1 MSIKYFAN
9 RVKQTTDTTGD
20 GDMILLTT
28 ASTYNSV
35 LSSIGANNSFTYEL
49 LNIANPFQ
57 WENGVGHIN
66 YGGGITTFVRDRVI
80 KSSDGDTKVLFSAGT
95 KTLTTAITEDIIN
108 NGFLNVEQTGVSF
121 SPPYMPATYILDAT
135 AGNITVSLPT
145 VVGKADPII
154 LGFLLNDTTGDAQ
167 NQPDA
172 VVLTP
177 FGAQIISE
185 QLTYSLSIKND
196 YVQIVSVPSTTGW
209 LVLDSIQD
217 SMNAYGNDGLIQ
229 FSKTSAFSGV
239 NGLKWDL
246 STSSLLVGG
255 TGTLASADIVLPTGT
270 QTVVFNEQSK
280 DKDFRIE
287 GSGISHLLFV
297 DAGLGNIGINTSN
310 PLDLLHIVH
319 TGTVGNTG
327 VTIHSSGL
335 GPTVVLSNTAL
346 SGSLTNNRL
355 GSVLFNAS
363 GLSYAKLYASADS
376 MVSGLQQS
384 SAYIEI
390 INNGSMVPAL
400 SLRPTSTT
408 IGINNTNTSGVI
420 VGQDCANS
428 GNNVL
433 LGNNNAST
441 GSMKSV
447 MIGNSHTIQ
456 SGSLSCGVVG
466 QGHTVGGTGIFII
479 GGSGIALSGATYQDN
494 TFLVAN
500 ADNYISIDTTGVVS
514 LSSKSTSNTKLSIL
528 NKTPAPASGLTQSV
542 SLEFLNS
549 SGVIK
554 TGLALTNTIHQATF
568 GNEYSKFSANIMVGG
583 VVKPVIQIQDNQVL
597 IGDAGLSGINIGYG
611 LNNSSA
617 GGTGTIIYG
626 QNILS
631 SGNANVLIGRDIIC
645 SGNNNTIFG
654 RNNECFPT
662 GDLGVVI
669 LGNSNSA
676 SQAYGVAIGHNN
688 HNSGLYSVACGY
700 LNGAY
705 NDYSVAVG
713 YGNTVQGTVAGGSVA
728 VGQSNTVTTS
738 GVDAIGFAVGLGNSI
753 VVSGTGIAV
762 GYQNS
767 VRGSGGVIIGRSCA
781 ATGIDN
787 FIVGFNCSTTTGNNN
802 FLMGKNIAW
811 TGNDT
816 YLTSHTNIQFLATA
830 DIFASGANIDLHKN
844 DTDMISII
852 TTGINISHTGLVSIS
867 GVSGVNIRSTGVV
880 AMSGNTIS
888 MSGSTI
894 SMSGSIV
901 SMSGSGLVSLSTN
914 NLHSINI
921 STSGVDI
928 LSSGLNHP
936 IAVSGYLLSINC
948 ASGIQYLNRLTGVG
962 SALVVDTGNIIR
974 ETSSSRR
981 FKDRITDYDKGISDL
996 VQLKPVY
1003 YNFLNQDKQLAGFIA
1018 EDIAD
1023 QGLEEFVIRD
1033 ENNMVKD
1040 INYTGMISLLVN
1052 SIKELHKEILLLK
1065 NRT

>member
-9 RVKQTTDTTGD
+9 RVKETTSTTGS
-20 GDMILLTT
+20 GSMILNG
-28 ASTYNSV
+28 AADYYYSV
-35 LSSIGANNSFTYEL
+35 QASIGLNNSFTYEL
-49 LNIANPFQ
+49 LNSGNPGQ
-57 WENGVGHIN
+57 WENGVGHITVID
-66 YGGGITTFVRDRVI
+66 GITIFVRDRVI
-80 KSSDGDTKVLFSAGT
+80 KSSNGNNLVIFGAGT
-95 KTLTTAITEDIIN
+95 KTLTTSITEDIIN

-145 VVGKADPII
+145 MLDRTDPII
-154 LGFLLNDTTGDAQ
+154 MGFLLNDTTDDAQ
-167 NQPDA
+167 NQPNA
-172 VVLTP
+172 VILDP
-177 FGAQIISE
+177 SGAQTISGTS
-185 QLTYSLSIKND
+185 TYSLSIRND
-196 YVQIVSVPSTTGW
+196 YVQIVSVPSATGW

-229 FSKTSAFSGV
+229 FSYDSAFSGV

-246 STSSLLVGG
+246 SSSSLLVGG
-255 TGTLASADIVLPTGT
+255 TGTLASSDIILPTGT

-287 GSGISHLLFV
+287 GSGISHLFFV

-310 PLDLLHIVH
+310 PLDKLHIVH
-319 TGTVGNTG
+319 TGTAGNTG
-327 VTIHSSGL
+327 LTIHSSGL

-355 GSVLFNAS
+355 GSVFFNAS

-376 MVSGLQQS
+376 QLTGVEQA

-390 INNGSMVPAL
+390 INNGISQTAL

-420 VGQDCANS
+420 VGKDCANS

-433 LGNNNAST
+433 LGNTNTST
-441 GSMKSV
+441 GVTNST
-447 MIGNSHTIQ
+447 MIGNNHTIHND
-456 SGSLSCGVVG
+456 SLSCGVVG

-479 GGSGIALSGATYQDN
+479 GGTGIALSGAIYKDN
-494 TFLVAN
+494 TYLVAD
-500 ADNYISIDTTGVVS
+500 ADHYISISTTGVVS
-514 LSSKSTSNTKLSIL
+514 LSSKLNANTKLSIL
-528 NKTPAPASGLTQSV
+528 NKTPTPTSGIAQSV
-542 SLEFLNS
+542 SLEFLNT

-554 TGLALTNTIHQATF
+554 TGLALTSNIHQTTA

-631 SGNANVLIGRDIIC
+631 SGNTNVLIGRDIIC
-645 SGNNNTIFG
+645 SGTNSTIFG
-654 RNNECFPT
+654 RANECLPS
-662 GDLGVVI
+662 GDLSVVI

-676 SQAYGVAIGHNN
+676 SEAFGVAIGNNN
-688 HNSGLYSVACGY
+688 HNSGLYSISCGSY
-700 LNGAY
+700 NGAY

-738 GVDAIGFAVGLGNSI
+738 GVDAIGFAVGLGNNIS
-753 VVSGTGIAV
+753 VSGTGITI
-762 GYQNS
+762 GYQNR
-767 VRGSGGVIIGRSCA
+767 VLGKGGVVIGRSCA

-787 FIVGFNCSTTTGNNN
+787 FIAGFNCSTTTGNNN
-802 FLMGKNIAW
+802 FLIGKNLTW
-811 TGNDT
+811 TGSDT

-844 DTDMISII
+844 NTDMISLI
-852 TTGINISHTGLVSIS
+852 TTGINILHTGLISIS
-867 GVSGVNIRSTGVV
+867 GVLGTDIRSTGVV
-880 AMSGNTIS
+880 AISGNTIS
-888 MSGSTI
+888 MTGNS
-894 SMSGSIV
+894 
-901 SMSGSGLVSLSTN
+901 LVGLSTD

-921 STSGVDI
+921 STSGINV
-928 LSSGLNHP
+928 LSSGLGHP
-936 IAVSGYLLSINC
+936 ISVSGNLLSINC
-948 ASGIQYLNRLTGVG
+948 QSGIQYLNRPIGMG
-962 SALVVDTGNIIR
+962 SALVVDTSNILR

-996 VQLKPVY
+996 IQLKPVY

-1040 INYTGMISLLVN
+1040 INYMGMISLLVN

>member
-713 YGNTVQGTVAGGSVA
+713 FGNTVQGTVAGGSVA

-738 GVDAIGFAVGLGNSI
+738 GVDAIGFAVGLGNNISI
-753 VVSGTGIAV
+753 SGTGITI
-762 GYQNS
+762 GYQNR
-767 VRGSGGVIIGRSCA
+767 VLGKGGVVIGRSCA

-787 FIVGFNCSTTTGNNN
+787 FIAGFNCSTTTGNNN
-802 FLMGKNIAW
+802 FLIGKNLNWA
-811 TGNDT
+811 GSDT

-844 DTDMISII
+844 STDMISII
-852 TTGINISHTGLVSIS
+852 TTGINIFHTGSVSIS
-867 GVSGVNIRSTGVV
+867 GGLGANISSTGVV
-880 AMSGNTIS
+880 AMYGNTIS
-888 MSGSTI
+888 MSGS
-894 SMSGSIV
+894 S
-901 SMSGSGLVSLSTN
+901 LVGLSTD

-921 STSGVDI
+921 STSGINV
-928 LSSGLNHP
+928 LSSGLGHP
-936 IAVSGYLLSINC
+936 ISVSGNLLSINC
-948 ASGIQYLNRLTGVG
+948 QSGIQYLNRPIGMG
-962 SALVVDTGNIIR
+962 SALVVDTSNILR

>member
-9 RVKQTTDTTGD
+9 RVKETTSTTGN
-20 GDMILLTT
+20 GSMILNG
-28 ASTYNSV
+28 AVDYYNDV
-35 LSSIGANNSFTYEL
+35 QSSIGLNNFFTYEL
-49 LNIANPFQ
+49 LNSGNPNE
-57 WENGVGHIN
+57 WENGVGHITYN
-66 YGGGITTFVRDRVI
+66 DPITTFFRDRVI
-80 KSSDGDTKVLFSAGT
+80 KSSNGNSKVIFSAGT

-108 NGFLNVEQTGVSF
+108 NGFLNVEQASGNFVV
-121 SPPYMPATYILDAT
+121 PYMPATYIVDAT
-135 AGNITVSLPT
+135 GGSITGSLPT
-145 VVGKADPII
+145 VVGKVDPII
-154 LGFLLNDTTGDAQ
+154 LGFLLNKTTGDAQ
-167 NQPDA
+167 NQPNA

-177 FGAQIISE
+177 FGAQTISGE
-185 QLTYSLSIKND
+185 SSSYSLSIKND
-196 YVQIVSVPSTTGW
+196 YVQLVSVPSTTGW

-229 FSKTSAFSGV
+229 FSYDSAFSGV

-246 STSSLLVGG
+246 SSSSLLVGG
-255 TGTLASADIVLPTGT
+255 TGTLASSDIILPTGT

-297 DAGLGNIGINTSN
+297 DAGLGNIGINTAN
-310 PLDLLHIVH
+310 PLDRLHIVAPSNS
-319 TGTVGNTG
+319 GL
-327 VTIHSSGL
+327 TINSSGL

-346 SGSLTNNRL
+346 SGSLTNDRL

-363 GLSYAKLYASADS
+363 GVSYAKLYASADS
-376 MVSGLQQS
+376 QVLGLQQA

-390 INNGSMVPAL
+390 MNNGISQTGL

-420 VGQDCANS
+420 VGKDCANS
-428 GNNVL
+428 GNNIL
-433 LGNNNAST
+433 LGNTNTST
-441 GSMKSV
+441 GVTNST
-447 MIGNSHTIQ
+447 MIGNNHTIQ
-456 SGSLSCGVVG
+456 SGSLNCGVVG
-466 QGHTVGGTGIFII
+466 RGHTVGGTGIFII
-479 GGSGIALSGATYQDN
+479 GGTGIALSGAIYQDN
-494 TFLVAN
+494 TYLVAN
-500 ADNYISIDTTGVVS
+500 ADNYISISTTGVIS
-514 LSSKSTSNTKLSIL
+514 LSSKTTSNSKLSIL
-528 NKTPAPASGLTQSV
+528 NKTPAPASGLAQSV

-554 TGLALTNTIHQATF
+554 TGLALTSTIHQATS
-568 GNEYSKFSANIMVGG
+568 GNEYSKFSASIMVGG

-631 SGNANVLIGRDIIC
+631 SGNANILIGRDIIC

-654 RNNECFPT
+654 RANECLPS
-662 GDLGVVI
+662 GDLGIVL

-676 SQAYGVAIGHNN
+676 AQDYGVAIGNNN
-688 HNSGLYSVACGY
+688 HTSGLHAVACGY
-700 LNGAY
+700 NNGAY

-713 YGNTVQGTVAGGSVA
+713 FSNTVQATLTGGSVA
-728 VGQSNTVTTS
+728 VGQSNTVTAS
-738 GVDAIGFAVGLGNSI
+738 GTDGIGFAVGLGNS
-753 VVSGTGIAV
+753 VLVSGTGIAI
-762 GYQNS
+762 GYQNR
-767 VRGSGGVIIGRSCA
+767 VLGSGGVVIGRSCA
-781 ATGIDN
+781 TTGTDN

-830 DIFASGANIDLHKN
+830 DILASGANINLRKN
-844 DTDMISII
+844 STDMISII
-852 TTGINISHTGLVSIS
+852 STGINI
-867 GVSGVNIRSTGVV
+867 NSTGVI
-880 AMSGNTIS
+880 AISG
-888 MSGSTI
+888 GS
-894 SMSGSIV
+894 
-901 SMSGSGLVSLSTN
+901 LVNLSTN
-914 NLHSINI
+914 NLHKISV
-921 STSGVDI
+921 STSGVNI
-928 LSSGLNHP
+928 LSSGVNHP

-948 ASGIQYLNRLTGVG
+948 ASGIQYLNRPVGVG
-962 SALVVDTGNIIR
+962 SAVVVDASNILR

-981 FKDRITDYDKGISDL
+981 FKDRITDYPKGISDL

-1040 INYTGMISLLVN
+1040 INYMGMISLLVN

>member
-9 RVKQTTDTTGD
+9 RVKETTSTTGN
-20 GDMILLTT
+20 GSMILNG
-28 ASTYNSV
+28 AVSTYNTV

-49 LNIANPFQ
+49 LNSGDPFE
-57 WENGVGHIN
+57 WENGVGHITN
-66 YGGGITTFVRDRVI
+66 SGGITTFVRDRVI
-80 KSSDGDTKVLFSAGT
+80 KSSNSNAKVIFSAGT
-95 KTLTTAITEDIIN
+95 KTLTTAITQDIIN
-108 NGFLNVEQTGVSF
+108 NGFLNVEHTGVSF

-135 AGNITVSLPT
+135 AANITVSLPT
-145 VVGKADPII
+145 VDGQIDPII
-154 LGFLLNDTTGDAQ
+154 MGFLLNDTTNDDQ
-167 NQPDA
+167 NQTDA
-172 VVLTP
+172 VVLDP
-177 FGAQIISE
+177 SGAQTISG
-185 QLTYSLSIKND
+185 QSTYSLSIRND
-196 YVQIVSVPSTTGW
+196 YVQIVSVPSATGW

-229 FSKTSAFSGV
+229 FSNSGAFSGV

-246 STSSLLVGG
+246 SSSSLLVGG
-255 TGTLASADIVLPTGT
+255 TGTLASSDIILPTGT

-297 DAGLGNIGINTSN
+297 DAGLGNIGINTAT
-310 PLDLLHIVH
+310 PLDILHIVH

-346 SGSLTNNRL
+346 SGSLTNDRL
-355 GSVLFNAS
+355 GSVFFNAS

-376 MVSGLQQS
+376 QLTGIEQA

-390 INNGSMVPAL
+390 INNGISQTVL

-408 IGINNTNTSGVI
+408 IGINNINTSGVI
-420 VGQDCANS
+420 VGKDCANS

-433 LGNNNAST
+433 LGNTNTST
-441 GSMKSV
+441 GVTNST
-447 MIGNSHTIQ
+447 MIGNNHTIH

-479 GGSGIALSGATYQDN
+479 GGTGIALSGAIYKDN
-494 TFLVAN
+494 TYLVAD
-500 ADNYISIDTTGVVS
+500 ADHYISISTTGVVS
-514 LSSKSTSNTKLSIL
+514 LSSKLNANTKLSIL
-528 NKTPAPASGLTQSV
+528 NKTPTPTSGIAQSV
-542 SLEFLNS
+542 SLEFLNT

-554 TGLALTNTIHQATF
+554 TGLALTSNIHQTTA

-626 QNILS
+626 QNIVS
-631 SGNANVLIGRDIIC
+631 SGNTNVLIGRDIIC

-676 SQAYGVAIGHNN
+676 SEAYGVAIGHNN

-713 YGNTVQGTVAGGSVA
+713 FGNTVQGTVAGGSVA

-738 GVDAIGFAVGLGNSI
+738 GVAAIGFAVGLGNNI
-753 VVSGTGIAV
+753 VVSGTGIAI

-767 VRGSGGVIIGRSCA
+767 VKGSGGVVIGRSCA
-781 ATGIDN
+781 ATGTDN

-802 FLMGKNIAW
+802 FLMGKNLNW
-811 TGNDT
+811 EGSNT

-844 DTDMISII
+844 NTDMISIL
-852 TTGINISHTGLVSIS
+852 TTGINILHTGLVSIS
-867 GVSGVNIRSTGVV
+867 GGLGANISSTGVV
-880 AMSGNTIS
+880 AMYGNTIS
-888 MSGSTI
+888 MSGS
-894 SMSGSIV
+894 S
-901 SMSGSGLVSLSTN
+901 LVGLSTD

-921 STSGVDI
+921 STSGINV
-928 LSSGLNHP
+928 LSSGLGHP
-936 IAVSGYLLSINC
+936 ISVSGNLLSINC
-948 ASGIQYLNRLTGVG
+948 QSGIQYLNRPIGMG
-962 SALVVDTGNIIR
+962 SALVVDTSNILR

-1040 INYTGMISLLVN
+1040 INYMGMISLLVN
-1052 SIKELHKEILLLK
+1052 SIKELHQEILLLK

>member
-376 MVSGLQQS
+376 QLTGIEQA

-390 INNGSMVPAL
+390 INNGISQTAL

-500 ADNYISIDTTGVVS
+500 ADNYISINTTGVVS
-514 LSSKSTSNTKLSIL
+514 LSSKSTSSTKLSIL

-631 SGNANVLIGRDIIC
+631 SGNTNVLIGRDIIC

-676 SQAYGVAIGHNN
+676 SEAYGVAIGHNN

-928 LSSGLNHP
+928 LSSGLSHP

>member
-49 LNIANPFQ
+49 LNSANPFE

-66 YGGGITTFVRDRVI
+66 YSGGITTFVRDRVV
-80 KSSDGDTKVLFSAGT
+80 KSSNANSKVLFSAGT
-95 KTLTTAITEDIIN
+95 KTLTTAITEDLIN

-135 AGNITVSLPT
+135 GGSITGTLPT
-145 VVGKADPII
+145 VIGKVDPII
-154 LGFLLNDTTGDAQ
+154 LGFLLNKTTGDAQ

-177 FGAQIISE
+177 FGAQTISG
-185 QLTYSLSIKND
+185 TSSYSLSIKND

-217 SMNAYGNDGLIQ
+217 SMNAYGNDGLLQ
-229 FSKTSAFSGV
+229 FSYNSAFSGV

-246 STSSLLVGG
+246 SSSSLLVGG
-255 TGTLASADIVLPTGT
+255 TGTLASADIILPTGT

-297 DAGLGNIGINTSN
+297 DAGLGNIGINTAN
-310 PLDLLHIVH
+310 PLDRLHIVH

-327 VTIHSSGL
+327 LTINSSGL

-355 GSVLFNAS
+355 GSVVFNAS

-376 MVSGLQQS
+376 MVSGVEQA
-384 SAYIEI
+384 SAYVEI
-390 INNGSMVPAL
+390 INNGTSQTAL
-400 SLRPTSTT
+400 SLRPTSST

-420 VGQDCANS
+420 VGKDCVNS

-433 LGNNNAST
+433 LGNTNSSSGVMNST
-441 GSMKSV
+441 
-447 MIGNSHTIQ
+447 MIGNNHTIH
-456 SGSLSCGVVG
+456 SNSLSCGVVG

-479 GGSGIALSGATYQDN
+479 GGTGIALSGAIYKDN
-494 TFLVAN
+494 TYLVAN
-500 ADNYISIDTTGVVS
+500 ADNHISISTTGVVS
-514 LSSKSTSNTKLSIL
+514 VSSKLNADTKLSIL
-528 NKTPAPASGLTQSV
+528 NKTPTPTSGIAQSV
-542 SLEFLNS
+542 SLEFLNT
-549 SGVIK
+549 SGAIK
-554 TGLALTNTIHQATF
+554 TGLALTNTINQTTA

-583 VVKPVIQIQDNQVL
+583 VVKPVIQIQNNQVL

-631 SGNANVLIGRDIIC
+631 SGNTNVLIGRDIIC
-645 SGNNNTIFG
+645 SGTNSTIFG
-654 RNNECFPT
+654 RANECLPS
-662 GDLGVVI
+662 GDLSVVL
-669 LGNSNSA
+669 LGNTNSA
-676 SQAYGVAIGHNN
+676 SEAYGVAIGNNN
-688 HNSGLYSVACGY
+688 HSSGLYSVACGY
-700 LNGAY
+700 LNGAHGG
-705 NDYSVAVG
+705 YSVAVG
-713 YGNTVQGTVAGGSVA
+713 QGNTVQGAVAAGSVA
-728 VGQSNTVTTS
+728 VGRNNAVTAS
-738 GVDAIGFAVGLGNSI
+738 GTDGIGFAIGLGNN
-753 VVSGTGIAV
+753 VLVSGTGIAI
-762 GYQNS
+762 GYQNR
-767 VRGSGGVIIGRSCA
+767 VLGKGGVIIGRSCS

-787 FIVGFNCSTTTGNNN
+787 FIAGFNCSTTTGNNN
-802 FLMGKNIAW
+802 FLMGKNLNW
-811 TGNDT
+811 EGSDT

-830 DIFASGANIDLHKN
+830 DVFASGANIDLHKN

-867 GVSGVNIRSTGVV
+867 GGLGANISSTGVV
-880 AMSGNTIS
+880 SMSGNTIS

-894 SMSGSIV
+894 SMSGS
-901 SMSGSGLVSLSTN
+901 SLVGLSTN

-921 STSGVDI
+921 STSGVNI
-928 LSSGLNHP
+928 LSSGLNHT

-948 ASGIQYLNRLTGVG
+948 ASGIQYLNRPVGVG
-962 SALVVDTGNIIR
+962 SALIVDTSNIIR

>member
-9 RVKQTTDTTGD
+9 RVKETTSTTGN
-20 GDMILLTT
+20 GSMILNG
-28 ASTYNSV
+28 AVSTYDKV
-35 LSSIGANNSFTYEL
+35 IDYIGTNNSFTYEL
-49 LNIANPFQ
+49 LNSGNPFE
-57 WENGVGHIN
+57 WENGVGHIT
-66 YGGGITTFVRDRVI
+66 YSSGITTFVRDRVI
-80 KSSDGDTKVLFSAGT
+80 RSSNGNNLVVFGAGT

-108 NGFLNVEQTGVSF
+108 NGFLNVEQASGTFVA
-121 SPPYMPATYILDAT
+121 PYMPATYILDAT
-135 AGNITVSLPT
+135 AANITVSLPT
-145 VVGKADPII
+145 MVGRVDPII
-154 LGFLLNDTTGDAQ
+154 LGFLLNGTTDDAQ
-167 NQPDA
+167 NQPGA
-172 VVLTP
+172 VVLNPDGIET
-177 FGAQIISE
+177 ISGE
-185 QLTYSLSIKND
+185 STYSLSIKND
-196 YVQIVSVPSTTGW
+196 YVQIVSVPSATGW

-229 FSKTSAFSGV
+229 FSYDSAFSGV

-246 STSSLLVGG
+246 SSSSLLVGG
-255 TGTLASADIVLPTGT
+255 TGILASADIILPTGT

-297 DAGLGNIGINTSN
+297 DAGLGNIGINTAT
-310 PLDLLHIVH
+310 PLDILHIVH

-346 SGSLTNNRL
+346 SGSLTNDRL
-355 GSVLFNAS
+355 GSVFFNAS

-376 MVSGLQQS
+376 QLTGIEQA

-390 INNGSMVPAL
+390 INNGISQTAL

-420 VGQDCANS
+420 VGKDCANS

-433 LGNNNAST
+433 LGNTNTST
-441 GSMKSV
+441 GV
-447 MIGNSHTIQ
+447 MNSTIIGNNHTIHN
-456 SGSLSCGVVG
+456 GSLSCGLVG

-479 GGSGIALSGATYQDN
+479 GGTGIALSGAIYKDN
-494 TFLVAN
+494 TYLVAN
-500 ADNYISIDTTGVVS
+500 ADHYISISTTGVVS
-514 LSSKSTSNTKLSIL
+514 LSSKLDANTKLSIL
-528 NKTPAPASGLTQSV
+528 NKTPTPTSGIAQSV
-542 SLEFLNS
+542 SLEFLNT

-554 TGLALTNTIHQATF
+554 TGLALTSTIHQTTA
-568 GNEYSKFSANIMVGG
+568 GDEYSKFSANIMVAG

-597 IGDAGLSGINIGYG
+597 VGDAGLSGINIGYG

-626 QNILS
+626 QNIVS
-631 SGNANVLIGRDIIC
+631 SGNTNVLIGRDIIC

-676 SQAYGVAIGHNN
+676 SEAYGVAIGHNN

-713 YGNTVQGTVAGGSVA
+713 FGNTVQGTVAGGSVA

-738 GVDAIGFAVGLGNSI
+738 GVAAIGFAVGLGNNI
-753 VVSGTGIAV
+753 VVSGTGIAI

-767 VRGSGGVIIGRSCA
+767 VKGSGGVVIGRSCA
-781 ATGIDN
+781 ATGTDN

-802 FLMGKNIAW
+802 FLMGKNLNW
-811 TGNDT
+811 EGSDT

-844 DTDMISII
+844 NTDMISIL
-852 TTGINISHTGLVSIS
+852 TTGINILHTGLVSIS
-867 GVSGVNIRSTGVV
+867 GGLGANISSTGVV
-880 AMSGNTIS
+880 AMYGNTIS
-888 MSGSTI
+888 MTGS
-894 SMSGSIV
+894 S
-901 SMSGSGLVSLSTN
+901 LVGLSTD

-921 STSGVDI
+921 STSGINV
-928 LSSGLNHP
+928 LSSGLGHP
-936 IAVSGYLLSINC
+936 ISVSGNLLSINC
-948 ASGIQYLNRLTGVG
+948 QSGIQYLNRPIGVG
-962 SALVVDTGNIIR
+962 SSLVVDTSNILR

-981 FKDRITDYDKGISDL
+981 FKDRITDYHKGISDL

-1040 INYTGMISLLVN
+1040 INYMGMISLLVN
-1052 SIKELHKEILLLK
+1052 SIKELHQEILLLK

>member
-9 RVKQTTDTTGD
+9 RVKETTSSTGS
-20 GDMILLTT
+20 GSMILNG
-28 ASTYNSV
+28 AADYYYSV
-35 LSSIGANNSFTYEL
+35 QASIGLNNSFTYEL
-49 LNIANPFQ
+49 LNSGNPGQ
-57 WENGVGHIN
+57 WENGVGHITVID
-66 YGGGITTFVRDRVI
+66 GITIFVRDRVI
-80 KSSDGDTKVLFSAGT
+80 KSSNGNNLVIFGAGT

-145 VVGKADPII
+145 MLDRTDPII
-154 LGFLLNDTTGDAQ
+154 MGFLLNDTTDDAQ
-167 NQPDA
+167 NQPNA
-172 VVLTP
+172 VILDP
-177 FGAQIISE
+177 SGAQTISGTS
-185 QLTYSLSIKND
+185 TYSLSIRND
-196 YVQIVSVPSTTGW
+196 YVQIVSVPSATGW

-229 FSKTSAFSGV
+229 FSYDSAFSGV

-246 STSSLLVGG
+246 SSSSLLVGG
-255 TGTLASADIVLPTGT
+255 TGTLASSDIILPTGT

-287 GSGISHLLFV
+287 GSGISHLFFV

-310 PLDLLHIVH
+310 PLDQLHIVNKD
-319 TGTVGNTG
+319 TGGHSG
-327 VTIHSSGL
+327 LTIDSSGL
-335 GPTVVLSNTAL
+335 GPTIALNNISNT
-346 SGSLTNNRL
+346 GSLRYNRM
-355 GSVLFNAS
+355 GSVEFNAS
-363 GLSYAKLYASADS
+363 GIIYTALSSYADS
-376 MVSGLQQS
+376 MVSGLEQS

-390 INNGSMVPAL
+390 INNGSMVRAL

-408 IGINNTNTSGVI
+408 IGTNNTNTSGVI
-420 VGQDCANS
+420 VGKDCANS

-433 LGNNNAST
+433 LGNTNTST
-441 GSMKSV
+441 GVTNST
-447 MIGNSHTIQ
+447 MIGNNHTIHN
-456 SGSLSCGVVG
+456 GSLSCGVVG

-479 GGSGIALSGATYQDN
+479 GGTGIALSGAIYKDN
-494 TFLVAN
+494 TYLVAD
-500 ADNYISIDTTGVVS
+500 ADHYISISTTGVVS
-514 LSSKSTSNTKLSIL
+514 LSSKLNANTKLSIL
-528 NKTPAPASGLTQSV
+528 NKTPTPTSGIAQSV
-542 SLEFLNS
+542 SLEFLNT
-549 SGVIK
+549 SGAIK
-554 TGLALTNTIHQATF
+554 TGLALTSTIHQTTS

-631 SGNANVLIGRDIIC
+631 SGNTNVLIGRDIIC
-645 SGNNNTIFG
+645 SGTNSTIFG
-654 RNNECFPT
+654 RANECLPS
-662 GDLGVVI
+662 GDLSVVI

-676 SQAYGVAIGHNN
+676 SEAFGVAIGNNN
-688 HNSGLYSVACGY
+688 HNSGIYAVSCGY
-700 LNGAY
+700 NNGAY

-713 YGNTVQGTVAGGSVA
+713 FGNTVQGTVAGGSVA

-738 GVDAIGFAVGLGNSI
+738 GVNAIGFAVGLGNNI
-753 VVSGTGIAV
+753 VVSGTGIAI

-767 VRGSGGVIIGRSCA
+767 VKGSGGVVIGRSCA
-781 ATGIDN
+781 ATGTDN

-802 FLMGKNIAW
+802 FLMGKNLNWA
-811 TGNDT
+811 GSDT

-844 DTDMISII
+844 NTDMISIL
-852 TTGINISHTGLVSIS
+852 TTGINILHTGLVSIS
-867 GVSGVNIRSTGVV
+867 GGLGANISSTGVV
-880 AMSGNTIS
+880 AMYGNTIS
-888 MSGSTI
+888 MSGS
-894 SMSGSIV
+894 S
-901 SMSGSGLVSLSTN
+901 LVGLSTN

-921 STSGVDI
+921 STSGINV
-928 LSSGLNHP
+928 LSSGLGHP
-936 IAVSGYLLSINC
+936 ISVSGNLLSINC
-948 ASGIQYLNRLTGVG
+948 QSGIQYLNRPIGMG
-962 SALVVDTGNIIR
+962 SALVVDTSNIVR

-1003 YNFLNQDKQLAGFIA
+1003 YNFLNQDKQLAGFVA

-1033 ENNMVKD
+1033 ENDMVKD
-1040 INYTGMISLLVN
+1040 INYMGMISLLVN

>member
-327 VTIHSSGL
+327 VTIHSRGL

-363 GLSYAKLYASADS
+363 GLSYAKLSASADS
-376 MVSGLQQS
+376 QLTGIEQA

-500 ADNYISIDTTGVVS
+500 ADNYISINTTGVVS

-528 NKTPAPASGLTQSV
+528 NTTPAPASGLTQSV

-626 QNILS
+626 QNLLS

-753 VVSGTGIAV
+753 IVSGTGIAV

-867 GVSGVNIRSTGVV
+867 GVSGVNISSTGVV

>member
-9 RVKQTTDTTGD
+9 RVKETTGTTGN
-20 GDMILLTT
+20 GDMILDG
-28 ASTYNSV
+28 AVSTYNSV

-49 LNIANPFQ
+49 LNSGNPFE
-57 WENGVGHIN
+57 WENGVGHITLSGN
-66 YGGGITTFVRDRVI
+66 LVIFVRDRVI
-80 KSSDGDTKVLFSAGT
+80 KSSSSNAKVIFGAGT
-95 KTLTTAITEDIIN
+95 KTLTTAITENIIN

-135 AGNITVSLPT
+135 AGSITVSLPT
-145 VVGKADPII
+145 MVNRVDPII
-154 LGFLLNDTTGDAQ
+154 MGFLLNNTTNNDQ
-167 NQPDA
+167 NQADA
-172 VVLTP
+172 VILNPEETQTIS
-177 FGAQIISE
+177 GAFD
-185 QLTYSLSIKND
+185 LRLSIKND
-196 YVQIVSVPSTTGW
+196 YVQIVSVPSATGW

-217 SMNAYGNDGLIQ
+217 SMNAYGNDGLLQ
-229 FSKTSAFSGV
+229 FSNSGAFSGI

-246 STSSLLVGG
+246 INSSLLVGG
-255 TGTLASADIVLPTGT
+255 TGTLATADIILPTGLQT
-270 QTVVFNEQSK
+270 TVVFNEQSL

-287 GSGISHLLFV
+287 GGGISHLLFV
-297 DAGLGNIGINTSN
+297 DAVPGNIGINTAN
-310 PLDLLHIVH
+310 PSDKLHIVH
-319 TGTVGNTG
+319 TGIAGNSG

-363 GLSYAKLYASADS
+363 GISYAKLYASADS
-376 MVSGLQQS
+376 QLTGIEQA

-390 INNGSMVPAL
+390 INNGTSQTAL
-400 SLRPTSTT
+400 SLRPTSST

-420 VGQDCANS
+420 VGKDCANS

-433 LGNNNAST
+433 LGNTNTSNGVTNST
-441 GSMKSV
+441 
-447 MIGNSHTIQ
+447 MIGNNHTIH

-479 GGSGIALSGATYQDN
+479 GGTGIALSGAIYKDN
-494 TFLVAN
+494 TYLVAD
-500 ADNYISIDTTGVVS
+500 ADHYISISTTGVVS
-514 LSSKSTSNTKLSIL
+514 LSSKLNADTKLSIL
-528 NKTPAPASGLTQSV
+528 NKTPTPTSGIAQSV
-542 SLEFLNS
+542 SLEFLNT

-554 TGLALTNTIHQATF
+554 TGLALTSNIHQTTA

-631 SGNANVLIGRDIIC
+631 SGNTNVLIGRDIIC
-645 SGNNNTIFG
+645 SGTNSTIFG
-654 RNNECFPT
+654 RDNECLPS
-662 GDLGVVI
+662 GDLSVVL

-676 SQAYGVAIGHNN
+676 SEAFGVAIGNNN
-688 HNSGLYSVACGY
+688 HSSGLYSVACGY
-700 LNGAY
+700 LNGAHGG
-705 NDYSVAVG
+705 YSVAVG
-713 YGNTVQGTVAGGSVA
+713 QGNTVQGAAALGSVA
-728 VGQSNTVTTS
+728 VGRNNTVTAS
-738 GVDAIGFAVGLGNSI
+738 GLDGIGFAVGLGNNI
-753 VVSGTGIAV
+753 AVSGTGIAI
-762 GYQNS
+762 GYQNR
-767 VRGSGGVIIGRSCA
+767 VLGKGGVVIGRSCA

-802 FLMGKNIAW
+802 FLMGKNLNW

-844 DTDMISII
+844 STDMISII
-852 TTGINISHTGLVSIS
+852 TTGINILHTGLISIS
-867 GVSGVNIRSTGVV
+867 GVLGTNIRSTGVL
-880 AMSGNTIS
+880 AMSANTISMSGNTIS
-888 MSGSTI
+888 MSGSSLVGLSADNSHKI
-894 SMSGSIV
+894 NV
-901 SMSGSGLVSLSTN
+901 SPTG
-914 NLHSINI
+914 INI
-921 STSGVDI
+921 FSSGVGH
-928 LSSGLNHP
+928 SV
-936 IAVSGYLLSINC
+936 AVSGYLLSINC
-948 ASGIQYLNRLTGVG
+948 ASGIQYLNRLTGAG
-962 SALVVDTGNIIR
+962 STLIVDASNIIR

-981 FKDRITDYDKGISDL
+981 FKDRITDYNKGMSDL

-1033 ENNMVKD
+1033 ENNIVKD
-1040 INYTGMISLLVN
+1040 INYMGMISLLVN

>member
-9 RVKQTTDTTGD
+9 RVKETTVTTGNSNMFLD
-20 GDMILLTT
+20 G
-28 ASTYNSV
+28 AVSTYNSV
-35 LSSIGANNSFTYEL
+35 QSSIGLENSFTYEL
-49 LNIANPFQ
+49 LNNNNPFE
-57 WENGVGHIN
+57 WENGVGHVTLSGN
-66 YGGGITTFVRDRVI
+66 TVVFVRDRVI
-80 KSSDGDTKVLFSAGT
+80 KSSNGNLLVIFGAGT

-108 NGFLNVEQTGVSF
+108 NGFLNVERASGNFVA
-121 SPPYMPATYILDAT
+121 PYMPATYIVDAT
-135 AGNITVSLPT
+135 GGSITGTLPT
-145 VVGKADPII
+145 VVGKVDPII
-154 LGFLLNDTTGDAQ
+154 LGFLLNKTTGDAQ
-167 NQPDA
+167 NQPNA
-172 VVLTP
+172 VVLAP
-177 FGAQIISE
+177 FGGQEISGE
-185 QLTYSLSIKND
+185 LSYSLSIIND
-196 YVQIVSVPSTTGW
+196 YVQIVSVPATTGW

-217 SMNAYGNDGLIQ
+217 SMSAYGNDGLIQ
-229 FSKTSAFSGV
+229 FSNSGAFSGV

-246 STSSLLVGG
+246 SSSSLLVGG
-255 TGTLASADIVLPTGT
+255 TGTLASSDIILPTGT

-297 DAGLGNIGINTSN
+297 DAGLGNIGINTSS
-310 PLDLLHIVH
+310 PLDKLHIVH
-319 TGTVGNTG
+319 TGTAGNSG
-327 VTIHSSGL
+327 VTINSSGL
-335 GPTVVLSNTAL
+335 GPTLVLSNTAL
-346 SGSLTNNRL
+346 SGSLTNDRL

-363 GLSYAKLYASADS
+363 GISYATLYASADS
-376 MVSGLQQS
+376 QVLGLQKA

-390 INNGSMVPAL
+390 MNNGTSQKAL
-400 SLRPTSTT
+400 SLSQTSTS
-408 IGINNTNTSGVI
+408 IGTNNINTSGMI
-420 VGQDCANS
+420 LGKDCANS

-433 LGNNNAST
+433 LGNTNTST
-441 GSMKSV
+441 GVTNSV
-447 MIGNSHTIQ
+447 MIGNNHTIND
-456 SGSLSCGVVG
+456 GSLSCGVMG
-466 QGHTVGGTGIFII
+466 QGHTVSGTGIFII
-479 GGSGIALSGATYQDN
+479 GGTGIALSGAIYKDN
-494 TFLVAN
+494 TYLVAD
-500 ADNYISIDTTGVVS
+500 ADHYISISTTGVVS
-514 LSSKSTSNTKLSIL
+514 LSSKLNANTKLSIL
-528 NKTPAPASGLTQSV
+528 NKTPTPTSGIAQSV

-554 TGLALTNTIHQATF
+554 TGLALTSTIHQATS

-654 RNNECFPT
+654 RNNECLPT

-676 SQAYGVAIGHNN
+676 AEAFSVAIGHNN

-767 VRGSGGVIIGRSCA
+767 VMGSGGVIIGRSCA
-781 ATGIDN
+781 ATGTDN

-811 TGNDT
+811 TGSDT

-830 DIFASGANIDLHKN
+830 DIFASGANINLRKN
-844 DTDMISII
+844 STDMISII

-867 GVSGVNIRSTGVV
+867 GALGANISSTGVV
-880 AMSGNTIS
+880 AMTGITIS
-888 MSGSTI
+888 MSGNT
-894 SMSGSIV
+894 V
-901 SMSGSGLVSLSTN
+901 SMSGSSLVDLSTD

-921 STSGVDI
+921 STSGINI
-928 LSSGLNHP
+928 LSSGINHP

-948 ASGIQYLNRLTGVG
+948 ASGIQYLNRTVGVG
-962 SALVVDTGNIIR
+962 STLVVDTGNIIK

-981 FKDRITDYDKGISDL
+981 FKDRITDYPKGVSDL

>member
-9 RVKQTTDTTGD
+9 RVKETTSTTGN
-20 GDMILLTT
+20 GSMILNG
-28 ASTYNSV
+28 AVSTYDKV
-35 LSSIGANNSFTYEL
+35 IDYIGTNNSFTYEL
-49 LNIANPFQ
+49 LNSGNPFE
-57 WENGVGHIN
+57 WENGVGHIT
-66 YGGGITTFVRDRVI
+66 YSSGITTFVRDRVI
-80 KSSDGDTKVLFSAGT
+80 RSSNGDSLVNFSAGT
-95 KTLTTAITEDIIN
+95 KTLTTAITQDIIN
-108 NGFLNVEQTGVSF
+108 NGFLNVEQASGTF

-135 AGNITVSLPT
+135 GGSITVSLPT
-145 VVGKADPII
+145 VDGQIDPII
-154 LGFLLNDTTGDAQ
+154 MGFLLNDTTNNDQ
-167 NQPDA
+167 NQTDA
-172 VVLTP
+172 VILTP
-177 FGAQIISE
+177 DSPETISGG
-185 QLTYSLSIKND
+185 SDVRLSIRND
-196 YVQIVSVPSTTGW
+196 YIQIVSVPSATGW

-229 FSKTSAFSGV
+229 FSQNSAFSGV

-246 STSSLLVGG
+246 SSSSLLVGG
-255 TGTLASADIVLPTGT
+255 TGTLASADIILPTGT
-270 QTVVFNEQSK
+270 QTVIFNEQSK

-287 GSGISHLLFV
+287 GSGISHLFFV
-297 DAGLGNIGINTSN
+297 DAELGNIGINTAN

-327 VTIHSSGL
+327 LTIHSSGL

-355 GSVLFNAS
+355 GSVFFNAS

-376 MVSGLQQS
+376 MVSGLEQS

-408 IGINNTNTSGVI
+408 IGTNNTNTSGVI
-420 VGQDCANS
+420 VGKDCANS
-428 GNNVL
+428 GNNIV
-433 LGNNNAST
+433 LGNTNTSNGVTNST
-441 GSMKSV
+441 
-447 MIGNSHTIQ
+447 MIGNNHTIH

-479 GGSGIALSGATYQDN
+479 GGTGIALSGAIYKDN
-494 TFLVAN
+494 TYLVAD
-500 ADNYISIDTTGVVS
+500 ADHYISISTTGVVS
-514 LSSKSTSNTKLSIL
+514 LSSKLNANTKLSIL
-528 NKTPAPASGLTQSV
+528 NKTPTPSSGIVQSV

-549 SGVIK
+549 NTAIK
-554 TGLALTNTIHQATF
+554 TGLALSSTIHKATA
-568 GNEYSKFSANIMVGG
+568 GDEYSKFSASIMVGG

-626 QNILS
+626 QNIVS
-631 SGNANVLIGRDIIC
+631 SGNTNVLIGRDIIC
-645 SGNNNTIFG
+645 SGTNSTIFG
-654 RNNECFPT
+654 RANECLPS
-662 GDLGVVI
+662 GDLSVVI

-676 SQAYGVAIGHNN
+676 SEAFGVAIGNNN
-688 HNSGLYSVACGY
+688 HTSGLHAIACGY
-700 LNGAY
+700 NNGAY

-713 YGNTVQGTVAGGSVA
+713 WGNTVQGTVAGGSVA
-728 VGQSNTVTTS
+728 VGQSNAVTTS
-738 GVDAIGFAVGLGNSI
+738 GVNAIGFAVGLGNNIS
-753 VVSGTGIAV
+753 VSGTGLTI
-762 GYQNS
+762 GYQNR
-767 VRGSGGVIIGRSCA
+767 VLGKGGVVIGRSCA

-802 FLMGKNIAW
+802 FLMGKNLNW
-811 TGNDT
+811 EGSDT

-844 DTDMISII
+844 STDMISIL
-852 TTGINISHTGLVSIS
+852 TTGINILHTGLMSIS
-867 GVSGVNIRSTGVV
+867 GVLGTNISSTGVI
-880 AMSGNTIS
+880 AMSGDTIS
-888 MSGSTI
+888 LSG
-894 SMSGSIV
+894 GS
-901 SMSGSGLVSLSTN
+901 LVSLSTD
-914 NLHSINI
+914 NLHKISVSPTSIN
-921 STSGVDI
+921 I
-928 LSSGLNHP
+928 LSSGLGHP
-936 IAVSGYLLSINC
+936 ISVSGNLLSINC
-948 ASGIQYLNRLTGVG
+948 QSGIQYLNRPIGMG
-962 SALVVDTGNIIR
+962 SALVVDTSNILR

-981 FKDRITDYDKGISDL
+981 FKDRITDYDKGLSDL